1 MCDNKFINNTN
12 NLQMA
17 NYRLWNFTFLK
28 IHPVYIKAQRYFLQT
43 WLTYHKR
50 Y

>member
-28 IHPVYIKAQRYFLQT
+28 IHPVYIKENTETFPSKMADIS
-43 WLTYHKR
+43 
-50 Y
+50 